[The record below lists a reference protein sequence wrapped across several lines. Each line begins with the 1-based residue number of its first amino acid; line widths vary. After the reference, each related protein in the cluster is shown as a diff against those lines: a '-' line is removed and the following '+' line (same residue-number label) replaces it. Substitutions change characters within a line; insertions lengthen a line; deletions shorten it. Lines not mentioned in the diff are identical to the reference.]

1 MRKFRVINKPARDP
15 VLDKMIQPGG
25 VVTVPDN
32 QYYEILKN
40 AKCLGDEI
48 KEKET
53 ATLEPDIETRTK
65 ADIIKE
71 LKSRGVDC
79 NIRQTKDE
87 LIDLWSKKS

>member
-53 ATLEPDIETRTK
+53 ATIKNYETRTK
-65 ADIIKE
+65 AEIAKE
-71 LKSRGVDC
+71 LEAKGIKHSL
-79 NIRQTKDE
+79 RQTKTE
-87 LIDLWSKKS
+87 LIDMVREVT